1 MGERCSSCD
10 TKERTQMI
18 CKDLLSMKIIK
29 DSLKLVAGEEGL
41 MRTVR
46 WIYFADC
53 MECLEDRENLL
64 EWIHGGELI
73 IVTNKLFMEDE
84 DKLLELMR
92 LFNQKTVA
100 GFVINVE
107 QTPES
112 AKALADEMKMP
123 VFEIGWDLKMV
134 DLSQIICLALAEEVK
149 NENSINQLFANIL
162 YETDLTET
170 DIANRAELY
179 GINLNRP
186 HFALDFDIDHLT
198 KWVREKN
205 LPEERRKECRESLLG
220 SIKSEFALA
229 GLSRVVTMIQGDA
242 VLVLMPAEVFDEE
255 QLKKILSRIQ
265 QQFADSNGM
274 TVSVGIG
281 EVYYYIDE
289 FAQSAFEAKQAVEI
303 LHFNSKENE
312 IMFYRDIGIYF
323 LITHIQDKKLLE
335 NYYLKML
342 GPLVNADRFSDGN
355 LCETLEMY
363 FQHNCNANE
372 AAKALFIHRNTM
384 RYRLEKIVKLIG
396 RDLNNIDDC
405 TELNLAFHIKKY
417 VETLQG

>member
-1 MGERCSSCD
+1 M
-10 TKERTQMI
+10 T
-18 CKDLLSMKIIK
+18 CKDLLAMETIK
-29 DSLKLVAGEEGL
+29 EGLKLVAGEEGL
-41 MRTVR
+41 MRTIR

-53 MECLEDRENLL
+53 MECLEDKENLL

-73 IVTNKLFMEDE
+73 IITNKLFVEDE

-107 QTPES
+107 QTPEA
-112 AKALADEMKMP
+112 AKNLADEMKMP
-123 VFEIGWDLKMV
+123 VFEIGWNLKMV

-162 YETDLTET
+162 YETNLTEQ

-186 HFALDFDIDHLT
+186 HLVLDFDIDHLS
-198 KWVREKN
+198 KCVREKKF
-205 LPEERRKECRESLLG
+205 PEEWRKECRESLLS

-229 GLSRVVTMIQGDA
+229 GMSRIVTMLQGDA
-242 VLVLMPAEVFDEE
+242 VLVLMPAEVFEE
-255 QLKKILSRIQ
+255 EKLKKIIGRIQ
-265 QQFADSNGM
+265 KEFSSSNQM

-281 EVYYYIDE
+281 EIYYYIDE
-289 FAQSAFEAKQAVEI
+289 FAQSANEAKQAVEI
-303 LHFNSKENE
+303 LHYNEKENE
-312 IMFYRDIGIYF
+312 IMYYRDIGIYF

-355 LCETLEMY
+355 LCGTLEMY

-384 RYRLEKIVKLIG
+384 RYRLEKISGLIS
-396 RDLNNIDDC
+396 RDLNNINDC

-417 VETLQG
+417 VETMQS